1 MKSRHLAIALVIL
14 LTQVAAATLLY
25 WLRIRGSSA
34 IVSSD
39 VVVFSTPVLAAVAG
53 HGLAVVKTGRAK
65 TMAEA
70 LWIGLG
76 LAAVG
81 FFVSMLVALN
91 LFGS

>member
-1 MKSRHLAIALVIL
+1 LAIALVIL

-53 HGLAVVKTGRAK
+53 HGLAVVKTVERRRWSK
-65 TMAEA
+65 
-70 LWIGLG
+70 LC
-76 LAAVG
+76 
-81 FFVSMLVALN
+81 
-91 LFGS
+91 